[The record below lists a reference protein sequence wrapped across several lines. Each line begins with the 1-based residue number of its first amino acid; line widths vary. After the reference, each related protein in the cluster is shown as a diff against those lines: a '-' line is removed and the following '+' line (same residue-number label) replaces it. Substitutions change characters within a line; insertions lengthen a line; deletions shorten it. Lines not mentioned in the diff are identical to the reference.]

1 MSDWPVINDIAGP
14 VTRLRAAECQVLE
27 FAGEAAKVL
36 AKIHATQ
43 FDIQPAV
50 KELLTI
56 PELRKPP
63 GLAAPVYLLNL
74 TDASHPR
81 IGEYIVGEI
90 APVTIRYRE
99 LKISAFPTEYFL
111 KVKIAHQRKLVGIP
125 RRGVRII
132 ATGKIRRGVA
142 RVEHVKGITFFQQ
155 LCA

>member
-1 MSDWPVINDIAGP
+1 M
-14 VTRLRAAECQVLE
+14 
-27 FAGEAAKVL
+27 
-36 AKIHATQ
+36 
-43 FDIQPAV
+43 
-50 KELLTI
+50 
-56 PELRKPP
+56 
-63 GLAAPVYLLNL
+63 NL
-74 TDASHPR
+74 TNAAHPR
-81 IGEYIVGEI
+81 IGDDIIGEI

-155 LCA
+155 FCA